1 MAKELTMIRAFVYSA
16 GLACALL
23 AWALQATDEHP
34 GRYLAANC
42 TGCHGTQ
49 GRSEGGMP
57 SLAGLDRSYL
67 LNAMNEFRDG
77 SRAATIMHQHAKGY
91 TPAQTELIAEYF
103 ASQRAR

>member
-1 MAKELTMIRAFVYSA
+1 MKQAIGYSIALAATLLWGPA
-16 GLACALL
+16 GAA
-23 AWALQATDEHP
+23 DEHS

-57 SLAGLDRSYL
+57 TLAGLDRSYL
-67 LNAMNEFRDG
+67 LNAMSEFRNG
-77 SRAATIMHQHAKGY
+77 ARAATIMHQHAKGY
-91 TPAQTELIAEYF
+91 TEAQLELMADYF

>member
-1 MAKELTMIRAFVYSA
+1 MIQSFAYSA
-16 GLACALL
+16 ALACLL
-23 AWALQATDEHP
+23 LCSWAEAADEHP

-57 SLAGLDRSYL
+57 TLAGLDRSYL

-77 SRAATIMHQHAKGY
+77 SRVATIMHQHAKGY
-91 TPAQTELIAEYF
+91 TPAQTELIADYF
-103 ASQRAR
+103 AAQRAR

>member
-1 MAKELTMIRAFVYSA
+1 MIRS
-16 GLACALL
+16 LACFAVFASALL
-23 AWALQATDEHP
+23 SGGTQAADEHP

-91 TPAQTELIAEYF
+91 TTAQTELIADYF
-103 ASQRAR
+103 ASQRVR

>member
-1 MAKELTMIRAFVYSA
+1 MNQAFGYSIS
-16 GLACALL
+16 LAVALL
-23 AWALQATDEHP
+23 AGTAFAGDEHP

-67 LNAMNEFRDG
+67 LNAMSEFRSG
-77 SRAATIMHQHAKGY
+77 GRAATVMHQHAKGY
-91 TPAQTELIAEYF
+91 TVEQVELMADYF
-103 ASQRAR
+103 SSQRAR

>member
-1 MAKELTMIRAFVYSA
+1 MKQAFGYSIALAAMLFAAAA
-16 GLACALL
+16 GAA
-23 AWALQATDEHP
+23 DEHP

-67 LNAMNEFRDG
+67 LNAMSEFRDG
-77 SRAATIMHQHAKGY
+77 ARAATIMHQHAKGY
-91 TPAQTELIAEYF
+91 TEAQLELMADYF